1 MDSASGGCEGMVVR
15 RLLDGCWSLF
25 LGSAMEELVPAV
37 DDVMWAY
44 GTAFKESVVLV
55 VAHEALFGW

>member
-1 MDSASGGCEGMVVR
+1 MDSAGGGCEGLAVR
-15 RLLDGCWSLF
+15 RLLDDCWSLF
-25 LGSAMEELVPAV
+25 LGSATEELVAAV
-37 DDVMWAY
+37 DDVMWVY